1 MARYVLERIVSSV
14 VMCVALTLLVFLAFF
29 RLAQADPPD
38 PRDAPSAYRIH
49 GSVLGQYLHYLA
61 RLVVHGDLGRSY
73 VTREPVG
80 TRLMQAAPVTLSLV
94 AGGLVVWL
102 LLAIPLGTFSA
113 LRPRSLGDRASTLFV
128 LTGLSLHP
136 VWLGLVLSWFFG
148 HYFHVLPAQGYC
160 SLNNLSTGCDG
171 LARWADHLFLPWL
184 VFGFVNAALFT
195 SMLRALLR
203 EELGAD
209 YVRTAEAKGLPRR
222 RVVRRHVLRNV
233 TVPLLTMIG
242 LTAGTS
248 LAGVVFIESAFDLP
262 GLGAMLR
269 QAALRRDLPMT
280 AGSVLMLACAVV
292 VLNLLV
298 DLAYAVLDPR
308 VRAA

>member
-1 MARYVLERIVSSV
+1 MARLVLERIVSSV

-29 RLAQADPPD
+29 RLAASDRRHP
-38 PRDAPSAYRIH
+38 IH
-49 GSVLGQYLHYLA
+49 GPVLGEYLHYLW
-61 RLVVHGDLGRSY
+61 RLAHGDLGRSY
-73 VTREPVG
+73 LTREPVG
-80 TRLMQAAPVTLSLV
+80 ARLWQAAPVTVSLL

-102 LLAIPLGTFSA
+102 LLSVPLGTLSA

-128 LTGLSLHP
+128 LAGLSLHP
-136 VWLGLVLSWFFG
+136 LLLGLVASWLFG
-148 HYFHVLPAQGYC
+148 RYVHVLPAQGYC

-171 LARWADHLFLPWL
+171 LARWASHLVLPWL

-222 RVVRRHVLRNV
+222 LVVRRHVLRNV
-233 TVPLLTMIG
+233 TAPLLTMVG

-280 AGSVLMLACAVV
+280 AGSVLVLACAVV
-292 VLNLLV
+292 LLNLLV
-298 DLAYAVLDPR
+298 DLAYVALDPR
-308 VRAA
+308 QNVR

>member
-1 MARYVLERIVSSV
+1 MARFVLERIVSSV

-29 RLAQADPPD
+29 RLAHADPGGR
-38 PRDAPSAYRIH
+38 RDAPAAYRVH
-49 GSVLGQYLHYLA
+49 GSVLGQYLHYLW
-61 RLVVHGDLGRSY
+61 RLVAHGDLGRSY

-80 TRLMQAAPVTLSLV
+80 ARLWQAAPVTLSLV

-102 LLAIPLGTFSA
+102 LISVSLGTLSG
-113 LRPRSLGDRASTLFV
+113 LRPRSLGDRASTVFV
-128 LTGLSLHP
+128 LAGLSLHP

-148 HYFHVLPAQGYC
+148 HHLHVLPAQGYC

-171 LARWADHLFLPWL
+171 LARWAYHLLLPWL

-209 YVRTAEAKGLPRR
+209 YVRTAEAKGLRR
-222 RVVRRHVLRNV
+222 RHVVRRHVLRNV
-233 TVPLLTMIG
+233 TAPLLTMIG

-248 LAGVVFIESAFDLP
+248 LAGVIFIESAFDLP
-262 GLGAMLR
+262 GLGAVLR

-280 AGSVLMLACAVV
+280 AGSVLMLAGAIV

-298 DLAYAVLDPR
+298 DLAYGVLDPR
-308 VRAA
+308 QNVR

>member
-1 MARYVLERIVSSV
+1 VLRFVIERIVSSL

-29 RLAQADPPD
+29 RFAQS
-38 PRDAPSAYRIH
+38 DAAGRRPVPEAYRIH
-49 GSVLGQYLHYLA
+49 GSVLGEYGHYVW
-61 RLVVHGDLGRSY
+61 RLVAHGDLGRSY

-94 AGGLVVWL
+94 AGGLVLWL
-102 LLAIPLGTFSA
+102 LFAVSLGALSA
-113 LRPRSLGDRASTLFV
+113 LRPRSLGDRASTVFV
-128 LTGLSLHP
+128 VAGLSLHP

-148 HYFHVLPAQGYC
+148 RYTHVLPAQGYC
-160 SLNNLSTGCDG
+160 SMNNLSTGCDG
-171 LARWADHLFLPWL
+171 LGRWASHLLLPWL

-209 YVRTAEAKGLPRR
+209 YVRTAEAKGVSRG

-233 TVPLLTMIG
+233 AAPLLTMIG

-269 QAALRRDLPMT
+269 QAALRHDLPMT
-280 AGSVLMLACAVV
+280 AGSVLVLAVAVV

-298 DLAYAVLDPR
+298 DLAYAAIDPR